1 MFAKLENIVKRFET
15 LNQSLSDPAVI
26 ANQREFQKLS
36 KERSDLVELVAA
48 YNQYKKI
55 QKNLKQNKELIEK
68 EKDAEL
74 RELAKEELPSL
85 EKQSAELEEKLKILL
100 LPKDPNDERNVYL
113 EIRAGTGGDEAA
125 LFAADLFRMYS
136 KYAESIGWKLEVV
149 DSNATGLKGFKEI
162 IAQVKGDKVY
172 SLLKFESGIHRV
184 QRVPETEQQ
193 GRIHTS
199 AVTVAVLPEPD
210 EVDVQINEDDLRI
223 DTFSAGGPGGQHV
236 NKTASAV
243 RITHIPTGLVVSC
256 RDERSQHKNKAR
268 AMKLLKVKL
277 FDKRL
282 QEQQS
287 ALAKTRK
294 TMVGSG
300 DRSEKIRTY
309 NFPQNRLTDH
319 RIGLTLYQL
328 DRIIDGHLE
337 EVITPLQL
345 HYQTEVLKESTL

>member
-1 MFAKLENIVKRFET
+1 MFSKLENIVKRFEA
-15 LNQSLSDPAVI
+15 LNQSLSDPKII
-26 ANQREFQKLS
+26 ANQKEFQKLS

-48 YNQYKKI
+48 YTQYQEI

-74 RELAKEELPSL
+74 RDLAKEELPAL
-85 EKQSAELEEKLKILL
+85 EKQSAELAEKLKILL
-100 LPKDPNDERNVYL
+100 LPKDPNDARNVYL

-277 FDKRL
+277 FDKML
-282 QEQQS
+282 QEQQN

-328 DRIIDGHLE
+328 DRVIDGHLE
-337 EVITPLQL
+337 EVITPLRL
-345 HYQTEVLKESTL
+345 HYQTEALKEST